1 MANPKVTI
9 YGIRWCPDCRRTRKF
24 LGEHGVRYRWIDLV
38 EQPAAAGEF
47 EKLGDGRPVLP
58 TVLIEGGATLF
69 RPSNAELAGALEI
82 EIGSERRYWPLIIV
96 GGGPAG
102 LTAAIFATQDG
113 IDTLVIERE
122 FVGGNANVSGQVEN
136 MPGFPDPISGFE
148 LSDRLREQAR
158 RANVEMIQAAEVV
171 EVDSLG
177 RYHTVVT
184 ADGTEYSCFALI
196 IATGSTYRR
205 MRVPG
210 ESDFI
215 NGGVHYC
222 AASDAFAYTGE
233 KVAVV
238 GGGNSAAEAALALSE
253 HAAKVNLLVRGDSL
267 TANSIL
273 VQRLLEVPNVE
284 VQYHLDVREFCGADQ
299 FESVLV
305 RDEIT
310 GSEREIEARG
320 AFVFIGMVPNSGFLK
335 GSAVALDDWGF
346 VCTGPDAPPPDAE
359 AAELMAL
366 LEDSPAA
373 LPGLFET
380 SVPGVFAAGDIR
392 KNSSKYVATA
402 AGEGAA
408 VAMSAGQ
415 YLRGMS

>member
-9 YGIRWCPDCRRTRKF
+9 YGIRWCPDCRRSRKF

-38 EQPAAAGEF
+38 EQPAAAADFASLVE
-47 EKLGDGRPVLP
+47 GRPVLP
-58 TVLIEGGATLF
+58 TVLIEGGDTLY

-82 EIGSERRYWPLIIV
+82 DVGSDRRYWPLIIV

-102 LTAAIFATQDG
+102 LTASIFATQEG
-113 IDTLVIERE
+113 IDALVIERE

-136 MPGFPDPISGFE
+136 MPGFPDAISGFE

-158 RANVEMIQAAEVV
+158 RAKVEMIQAAEVV
-171 EVDSLG
+171 GVDSLG

-184 ADGTEYSCFALI
+184 SDGTEYSCFALI

-210 ESDFI
+210 ESRFI
-215 NGGVHYC
+215 NAGVHYC
-222 AASDAFAYTGE
+222 AASDAFAYAGE
-233 KVAVV
+233 EVAVV

-253 HAAKVNLLVRGDSL
+253 HAAKVNLLVRGDGL

-273 VQRLLEVPNVE
+273 AQRLLEVPNVE
-284 VQYHLDVREFCGADQ
+284 VLRHLDVREFRGGER

-305 RDEIT
+305 RDETT
-310 GSEREIEARG
+310 GLDREIEAQG
-320 AFVFIGMVPNSGFLK
+320 AFVFIGMVPNSGFLRN
-335 GSAVALDDWGF
+335 SAVALDNWGF
-346 VCTGPDAPPPDAE
+346 VCTGPDAPPPNGED
-359 AAELMAL
+359 AELMAL

-373 LPGLFET
+373 APGLFET
-380 SVPGVFAAGDIR
+380 SVPGIFAAGDIR

-415 YLRGMS
+415 YLRAMS

>member
-1 MANPKVTI
+1 M
-9 YGIRWCPDCRRTRKF
+9 
-24 LGEHGVRYRWIDLV
+24 
-38 EQPAAAGEF
+38 
-47 EKLGDGRPVLP
+47 
-58 TVLIEGGATLF
+58 
-69 RPSNAELAGALEI
+69 
-82 EIGSERRYWPLIIV
+82 

-113 IDTLVIERE
+113 IDTLVIERDLG
-122 FVGGNANVSGQVEN
+122 GGNANVSGQVEN
-136 MPGFPDPISGFE
+136 MPGFPDSISGFE

-158 RANVEMIQAAEVV
+158 RANVEMIQAADVV

-184 ADGTEYSCFALI
+184 ADGAEYSCFALI
-196 IATGSTYRR
+196 IAAGSTYRR

-210 ESDFI
+210 ESKFM
-215 NGGVHYC
+215 NAGVHYC
-222 AASDAFAYTGE
+222 AASDAFAYAGE
-233 KVAVV
+233 EVAVV

-253 HAAKVNLLVRGDSL
+253 HAARVYLLVRGDSL

-273 VQRLLEVPNVE
+273 AQRLLEVPNVD
-284 VQYHLDVREFCGADQ
+284 VQYHLDVREFRGRDH
-299 FESVLV
+299 FESVQV
-305 RDEIT
+305 RDQIS
-310 GSEREIEARG
+310 GDVREIEARG

-335 GSAVALDDWGF
+335 SSAVALDDWGF
-346 VCTGPDAPPPDAE
+346 VRTGPDAPPPDAE

-366 LEDSPAA
+366 LEDSPAVQ
-373 LPGLFET
+373 PGLFET
-380 SVPGVFAAGDIR
+380 SVPGIFAAGDIR

-415 YLRGMS
+415 YLREMG

>member
-9 YGIRWCPDCRRTRKF
+9 YGIRWCPDCRRSRKF

-38 EQPAAAGEF
+38 EQPAAAVEF
-47 EKLGDGRPVLP
+47 GKLSDGLPVLP
-58 TVLIEGGATLF
+58 TVLIEGAETLF
-69 RPSNAELAGALEI
+69 RPSNAELASALGI

-113 IDTLVIERE
+113 VDTLVIERD

-136 MPGFPDPISGFE
+136 MPGFPEAISGFE

-158 RANVEMIQAAEVV
+158 RANVEIIQAAEVV
-171 EVDSLG
+171 GVDSLG

-184 ADGTEYSCFALI
+184 ADRTEYSCFALI

-215 NGGVHYC
+215 NAGVHYC
-222 AASDAFAYTGE
+222 AAGDGFTYAGE
-233 KVAVV
+233 SVAVV

-253 HAAKVNLLVRGDSL
+253 HANRVHLLVRGDSL

-273 VQRLLEVPNVE
+273 AQRLLEVPNVQ
-284 VQYHLDVREFCGADQ
+284 VQYHLDVREFRGEDR

-305 RDEIT
+305 RDEIS
-310 GSEREIEARG
+310 GSEREIQARG
-320 AFVFIGMVPNSGFLK
+320 AFVFIGMVPNSDFLDG
-335 GSAVALDDWGF
+335 GSVALDDWGF
-346 VCTGPDAPPPDAE
+346 VRTGPDAPPPNAE
-359 AAELMAL
+359 EAELL
-366 LEDSPAA
+366 VLPGDSPAA
-373 LPGLFET
+373 RPGLFET
-380 SVPGVFAAGDIR
+380 SVPGIFAAGDVR
-392 KNSSKYVATA
+392 KNSSKYVASA

-408 VAMSAGQ
+408 VAITAGQ
-415 YLRGMS
+415 YLSGMS

>member
-9 YGIRWCPDCRRTRKF
+9 YGIRWCPDCRRTRRF
-24 LGEHGVRYRWIDLV
+24 LGENGVSYRWIDLV
-38 EQPAAAGEF
+38 EQPAAATEF
-47 EKLGDGRPVLP
+47 EKLVDQRPVLP
-58 TVLIEGGATLF
+58 TVRIEGQATLF
-69 RPSNAELAGALEI
+69 RPSNAELAGALAI
-82 EIGSERRYWPLIIV
+82 EAGSERRYWPLIIV

-102 LTAAIFATQDG
+102 LTAAIFATQEG
-113 IDTLVIERE
+113 IDSLVIERE

-136 MPGFPDPISGFE
+136 MPGFPDSISGFE

-158 RANVEMIQAAEVV
+158 RAKVELIQAADVV

-184 ADGTEYSCFALI
+184 ADGTEYSCFALV

-210 ESDFI
+210 EERFI
-215 NGGVHYC
+215 NAGVHYC
-222 AASDAFAYTGE
+222 AAGDAFAYAGE
-233 KVAVV
+233 EVAVV

-253 HAAKVNLLVRGDSL
+253 HAARVNLLVRGDSL

-273 VQRLLEVPNVE
+273 ARRVLEVPNVE
-284 VQYHLDVREFCGADQ
+284 VQYHLDVLEFCGGDQ
-299 FESVLV
+299 FESVLA
-305 RDEIT
+305 RDEIS
-310 GSEREIEARG
+310 GAERQIKARG
-320 AFVFIGMVPNSGFLK
+320 AFVFIGMVPNSGFLRS
-335 GSAVALDDWGF
+335 SAVALDDWGF
-346 VCTGPDAPPPDAE
+346 VCTGPDAPAPDPE
-359 AAELMAL
+359 AADLMAL
-366 LEDSPAA
+366 LEGESPA
-373 LPGLFET
+373 PGLFET
-380 SVPGVFAAGDIR
+380 SVPGIFAAGDIR

>member
-9 YGIRWCPDCRRTRKF
+9 YGIRWCPDCRRSRKF
-24 LGEHGVRYRWIDLV
+24 LGEQGVRFRWVDPV
-38 EQPAAAGEF
+38 EQPAAAAEF
-47 EKLGDGRPVLP
+47 EELGEGRPVLP

-82 EIGSERRYWPLIIV
+82 EIGSARRYWPLIIV

-113 IDTLVIERE
+113 IDTLVIERDLG
-122 FVGGNANVSGQVEN
+122 GGNANVSGQVEN
-136 MPGFPDPISGFE
+136 MPGFPDSISGFE

-158 RANVEMIQAAEVV
+158 RANVEMIQAADVV

-184 ADGTEYSCFALI
+184 ADGAEYSCFALI
-196 IATGSTYRR
+196 IAAGSTYRR

-210 ESDFI
+210 ESKFM
-215 NGGVHYC
+215 NAGVHYC
-222 AASDAFAYTGE
+222 AASDAFAYAGE
-233 KVAVV
+233 EVAVV

-253 HAAKVNLLVRGDSL
+253 HAARVYLLVRGESL

-273 VQRLLEVPNVE
+273 AQRLLEVPNLD
-284 VQYHLDVREFCGADQ
+284 VQYHLDVREFRGRDH

-305 RDEIT
+305 RDQISGEV
-310 GSEREIEARG
+310 REIEARG

-335 GSAVALDDWGF
+335 SSAVALDDWGF
-346 VCTGPDAPPPDAE
+346 VRTGPDAPPLDAE

-366 LEDSPAA
+366 LEDSPAVQ
-373 LPGLFET
+373 PGLFET
-380 SVPGVFAAGDIR
+380 SVPGIFAAGDIR

-415 YLRGMS
+415 YLREMG

>member
-9 YGIRWCPDCRRTRKF
+9 YGIRSCPDCRRSRKF
-24 LGEHGVRYRWIDLV
+24 LGENGVSYRWVDLV
-38 EQPAAAGEF
+38 EHPSAATEF
-47 EKLGDGRPVLP
+47 EAIAGHRPVLP
-58 TVLIEGGATLF
+58 TVWIEGHATLF

-82 EIGSERRYWPLIIV
+82 EVGSERRYWPLIIV

-113 IDTLVIERE
+113 IDALIIERE
-122 FVGGNANVSGQVEN
+122 FIGGNANVSGQVEN
-136 MPGFPDPISGFE
+136 MPGFPDAISGFE

-158 RANVEMIQAAEVV
+158 RAKVELVQAADVV

-184 ADGTEYSCFALI
+184 ADGSEYSCFALV

-210 ESDFI
+210 ESRFI
-215 NGGVHYC
+215 NAGVHYC
-222 AASDAFAYTGE
+222 AASDAFAYAGE
-233 KVAVV
+233 EVAVV

-253 HAAKVNLLVRGDSL
+253 HAGRVNLLVRGEGL
-267 TANSIL
+267 TANAIL
-273 VQRLLEVPNVE
+273 AQRLLEVPNVE
-284 VQYHLDVREFCGADQ
+284 VQYHLDVREFCGGDE

-305 RDEIT
+305 RDEIS
-310 GSEREIEARG
+310 GQERQIGARG
-320 AFVFIGMVPNSGFLK
+320 AFVFIGMVPNSGFLR

-359 AAELMAL
+359 AAELTAL
-366 LEDSPAA
+366 LGDSPPPA
-373 LPGLFET
+373 PGLFET
-380 SVPGVFAAGDIR
+380 SVPGIFAAGDIR

-415 YLRGMS
+415 YLRAMG

>member
-9 YGIRWCPDCRRTRKF
+9 YGIRWCPDCRRSRKF
-24 LGEHGVRYRWIDLV
+24 LGEQGVRFRWVDLV
-38 EQPAAAGEF
+38 EQPAAAAEF
-47 EKLGDGRPVLP
+47 EMLGEGRPVLP

-82 EIGSERRYWPLIIV
+82 EIGSARRYWPLIIV

-113 IDTLVIERE
+113 IDTLVIERDLG
-122 FVGGNANVSGQVEN
+122 GGNANVSGQVEN
-136 MPGFPDPISGFE
+136 MPGFPDSISGFE

-158 RANVEMIQAAEVV
+158 RANVEMIQAADVV

-184 ADGTEYSCFALI
+184 ADGAEYSCFALI
-196 IATGSTYRR
+196 IAAGSTYRR

-210 ESDFI
+210 ESKFM
-215 NGGVHYC
+215 NAGVHYC
-222 AASDAFAYTGE
+222 AASDAFAYAGE
-233 KVAVV
+233 EVAVV

-253 HAAKVNLLVRGDSL
+253 HAARVYLLVRGDSL

-273 VQRLLEVPNVE
+273 AQRLLEVPNVD
-284 VQYHLDVREFCGADQ
+284 VQYHLDVREFRGRDH
-299 FESVLV
+299 FESVQV
-305 RDEIT
+305 RDQISGEV
-310 GSEREIEARG
+310 REIEARG

-335 GSAVALDDWGF
+335 SSAVALDDWGF
-346 VCTGPDAPPPDAE
+346 VRTGPDAPPLDAE
-359 AAELMAL
+359 AAELMAI

-373 LPGLFET
+373 QPGLFET
-380 SVPGVFAAGDIR
+380 SVPGIFAAGDIR

-415 YLRGMS
+415 YLREMG